1 MFTIPLNLLLDS
13 SLSKTTP
20 TTTTTPTPTTTTT
33 TIAPTIP
40 TVRRYWPNPNQ
51 NIFVNNS
58 TPLIYEYQDI
68 NHDMKLRKSVT
79 LFYNQKILKWLNSDK
94 DFQHLKS
101 RKHFFE
107 SNEGL
112 QHIYSLLR
120 HFVKRSG
127 INWYDLR
134 DNYSLIKK
142 YLSDKIK

>member
-13 SLSKTTP
+13 TPSTTTT
-20 TTTTTPTPTTTTT
+20 TTTTTPASASTVP
-33 TIAPTIP
+33 A
-40 TVRRYWPNPNQ
+40 VRRYWPNPNQ
-51 NIFVNNS
+51 NQNFVS
-58 TPLIYEYQDI
+58 SVYQYQDI

-79 LFYNQKILKWLNSDK
+79 KFFNQKVLKWLNSDA

-101 RKHFFE
+101 KKTYFE

-112 QHIYSLLR
+112 QYIYSLLR

-142 YLSDKIK
+142 YLCDKIKV